1 MTLPVV
7 SPRRETTT
15 ALADQLSALENT
27 LQVQLDTL
35 PFASED
41 GVAVAHRAN
50 VENNLQEVRLALR
63 LHAEGR
69 YGTCIRCA
77 DPIAGVRLEVRP
89 WATRCVRCADRF
101 GW

>member
-1 MTLPVV
+1 MTLPLV
-7 SPRRETTT
+7 SLRRETTT
-15 ALADQLSALENT
+15 APTDQLRALENS
-27 LQVQLDTL
+27 LQVQLDTF
-35 PFASED
+35 PTDSEN

-50 VENNLQEVRLALR
+50 VGQNLQEVRLAQR

-89 WATRCVRCADRF
+89 SATRCVRCADRL